1 MFPRQLKVAIAT
13 VGLMTF
19 AAAASAAEVS
29 WSKSPLTL
37 VSSTDRAC
45 KVIITAIEQDN
56 PGQPIRIRYTNGSH
70 DQRETFQVGIRI
82 VRDNQQRFS
91 GSIDVDNAN
100 GNESGDRPTAAFQGS
115 IRTEGTRILL
125 NLRRCE
131 FKY

>member
-1 MFPRQLKVAIAT
+1 MITRQLKVAVAT
-13 VGLMTF
+13 LGLMAI
-19 AAAASAAEVS
+19 AATATAAERT

-37 VSSTDRAC
+37 VSTTDIAC

-82 VRDNQQRFS
+82 VRDGQQRFS

-100 GNESGDRPTAAFQGS
+100 GNESGDRTTAQFQGS
-115 IRTEGTRILL
+115 LKTSGTKILL
-125 NLRRCE
+125 NLRKCE